1 MIADIY
7 SMMWKESRT
16 LFRKGPYRSR
26 LLRMVLIPAVLSSV
40 FPISWGADWVN
51 EFPALIIAFITPA
64 VLVGMMIPDSFAGE
78 RERHTMGT
86 LLATQLPDQAI
97 LIGKMAIPVMVG
109 WGAALFF
116 TFLSLVVVNIAHGQ
130 GELLFYAADI
140 TVGIFVFSF
149 LVATTMAGGG
159 VVTSLRAES
168 AQAAAQKLMTLILVP
183 AMVVQIVPLL
193 FIDQIRTLIVN
204 VDGIQFMIALMILFA
219 FVDMILFI
227 TAVIRFQ
234 RSKMYLDL

>member
-1 MIADIY
+1 
-7 SMMWKESRT
+7 
-16 LFRKGPYRSR
+16 
-26 LLRMVLIPAVLSSV
+26 
-40 FPISWGADWVN
+40 
-51 EFPALIIAFITPA
+51 LIIAFITPA

-86 LLATQLPDQAI
+86 LLASRLPDQAI

-109 WGAALFF
+109 WGVALLF

-130 GELLFYAADI
+130 GELLYYTADI
-140 TVGIFVFSF
+140 TVGIFVISF

-183 AMVVQIVPLL
+183 AMIIQIVPLL
-193 FIDQIRTLIVN
+193 FMDQLRALIVN
-204 VDGIQFMIALMILFA
+204 IDRTQFMIALMILFA
-219 FVDMILFI
+219 FVDMILFV

-234 RSKMYLDL
+234 RSKMYLDM